1 MKKTKTVFLISVS
14 ALLSIFLSAYLVL
27 GFASTKV
34 GISGFAV
41 TNGMIRLL
49 ISDKDYVRVGK
60 HKYLCK
66 KESVHKIVE
75 AEYDSY
81 RFRKDTLSEEEK
93 LLPLDEIYETSLIK
107 TCIVSKD
114 GQEYKA
120 ATNGVWG
127 NLFDL
132 NGIYYAVHFK
142 PYDE

>member
-1 MKKTKTVFLISVS
+1 MKKGKKVILICVS

-27 GFASTKV
+27 GFASAKV

-60 HKYLCK
+60 HKYLF
-66 KESVHKIVE
+66 KEESFHKIVE

-81 RFRKDTLSEEEK
+81 RFRKNTLSEEEM
-93 LLPLDEIYETSLIK
+93 LLPLDEIYETSMIK

-120 ATNGVWG
+120 ATNGVWSG
-127 NLFDL
+127 SFDL
-132 NGIYYAVHFK
+132 NGIYYALHFR
-142 PYDE
+142 PYEE